1 MIKSL
6 LMDQKFFQAQADV
19 DTLMQAQGID
29 DNCYLQAITFTKEDF
44 KEKSEVVEW
53 LAKYG
58 YEFYEIVENG
68 DSWEITINNPGIFD
82 EAIIVDIRRGVSVVL
97 GKFTPSLLPYS
108 LSLKNEKTGITF
120 SDKLPSWIELAKV
133 VTGTHRN
140 YGEVK
145 ITKEDLE
152 SMHRNFKDGVV
163 GVDIMIDF
171 DHAQAEAA
179 GWLKETKLSEDGTTL
194 LGLVKWTP
202 KGSLSLSNKE
212 FRYFSP
218 EFNLNYVHPH
228 SSKAHG
234 PTLLGGGLVNRPF
247 LKMDAIVEMSE
258 NSNKG
263 NAMDVIKMS
272 EHKAAVEALEV
283 KLADKDSALKLGG
296 ETITKLSDE
305 NKKLSDELKNFKE
318 EQEKK
323 DYEAQINKL
332 FTEGKVN
339 AAQLK
344 AMTDKRVSKEALEVI
359 AMSEGIK
366 QTSQGTVETK
376 AGDSVVLSEN
386 EIAACKALDVSQED
400 YIKANYPNAKKEK

>member
-6 LMDQKFFQAQADV
+6 LMDQKFFQAVAEV
-19 DTLMQAQGID
+19 DTLMQNNEIDENSFVQGM
-29 DNCYLQAITFTKEDF
+29 TFTKKDF
-44 KEKSEVVEW
+44 KDKSEVVEW

-58 YEFYEIVENG
+58 YEYVSIEEGEDSYEINLY
-68 DSWEITINNPGIFD
+68 TPGTFD
-82 EAIIVDIRRGVSVVL
+82 EIVVIEVRRGVSIVI

-108 LSLKNEKTGITF
+108 LSLKNSGDGLKFDE
-120 SDKLPSWIELAKV
+120 KLPSWIELAKV

-152 SMHRNFKDGVV
+152 SMNKNFKDGVV

-179 GWLKETKLSEDGTTL
+179 GWLKETKLSSNGETL

-202 KGSLSLSNKE
+202 KGSVSLSNKE

-218 EFNLNYVHPH
+218 EFNLNYTHPH
-228 SSKAHG
+228 TGKSHG

-258 NSNKG
+258 NSKQG
-263 NAMDVIKMS
+263 NAMDTIKMS
-272 EHKAAVEALEV
+272 EHNAIKADLEV
-283 KLADKDSALKLGG
+283 KLNEANSALTLGK
-296 ETITKLSDE
+296 ETIKNLQSE
-305 NKKLSDELKNFKE
+305 NTKLSDELKTFKADA
-318 EQEKK
+318 EKK
-323 DYEAQINKL
+323 EYEASLDKL
-332 FTEGKVN
+332 FSENKIN

-344 AMTDKRVSKEALEVI
+344 ALKEKRVSAEALEVI
-359 AMSEGIK
+359 AMSEGLNSK
-366 QTSQGTVETK
+366 AKGNGDDHSQT
-376 AGDSVVLSEN
+376 VVLSDQEK
-386 EIAACKALDVSQED
+386 AACKLLDITEED
-400 YIKANYPNAKKEK
+400 YIKANK